1 MKKYLKLTLTA
12 LVCAVA
18 IAGCSKEQNN
28 PATEP
33 DEERPEG
40 EKPETD
46 NPQNPDVDFTVIA
59 NASEPEDQ
67 TPESKTSI
75 DGTFVS
81 SWVENDCIN
90 LYHAGNGGSIVSD
103 GKFQLNGENKFKG
116 VLSSALSAGQ
126 TYDWYAFYPYAE
138 GTTNPSGISVTIPV
152 STSVSGANPLHLC
165 GANAPLY
172 GKATY
177 TAPQTPE
184 IQMHQI
190 ISVIEVVVN
199 NNQLKTLDVS
209 KIQFTA
215 PEAIAGTFTADITG
229 DAAVLS
235 GSGTSNTAEIT
246 LETPLTIKAS
256 ENAKFYIGIK
266 PFTAASGSELTIAVG
281 DVVKPVTLTSSKVFA
296 AGKIKTVEFN
306 VNGPGFT
313 VNASG
318 KQVVFSRGNLWYGN
332 QATNWKFKIEDTQNG
347 GFPDETTEA
356 GVALKGTH
364 ISHFLWSTKASEGYA
379 AKRTT
384 TSFKS
389 TDRLFAAD
397 GGVFPGWT
405 VLSKA
410 EWDYLLNTRVV
421 NGGTGDGYTY
431 FNCCKN
437 KKYYIDGANVRGLL
451 IFPDNYTGD
460 RLNKGSNK
468 DSNITWEEINAA
480 GVAYI
485 PALGLSNRGTDTGWI
500 SGSKFK
506 GYYLC
511 SDVTGTDSNKAPYAA
526 IMFRDSLVD
535 GVTEYLY
542 FYYPASTSYA
552 LSIRLVKEIK

>member
-1 MKKYLKLTLTA
+1 MKKYLKLTMTA

-59 NASEPEDQ
+59 IASEPEDQ

-75 DGTFVS
+75 DDTFVS

-90 LYHAGNGGSIVSD
+90 LYHAANGGSIVSD

-138 GTTNPSGISVTIPV
+138 GNTNPSGISVTIPV

-172 GKATY
+172 GKAAY

-199 NNQLKTLDVS
+199 NNQLKTLDVN

-281 DVVKPVTLTSSKVFA
+281 DVVKTVTLPSSKVFA

-306 VNGPGFT
+306 VNAPGFT

-318 KQVVFSRGNLWYGN
+318 KQVVFSRGNLWYGHSASN
-332 QATNWKFKIEDTQNG
+332 NKFLMEEKQNG
-347 GFPDETTEA
+347 SCLAESTHPGGSFN
-356 GVALKGTH
+356 GKH
-364 ISHFLWSTKASEGYA
+364 ISHFLWATT
-379 AKRTT
+379 AKEAYNATRLTT
-384 TSFKS
+384 TFNS
-389 TDRLFAAD
+389 TDKLFAVD
-397 GGVFPGWT
+397 GGAIAGWT
-405 VLSKA
+405 VLTRD
-410 EWDYLLNTRVV
+410 EWIYLLDKRTV
-421 NGGTGDGYTY
+421 NKGTGNGKSYY
-431 FNCCKN
+431 NCKN
-437 KKYYIDGANVRGLL
+437 EPTYYIDGAQVRGLL
-451 IFPDNYTGD
+451 IYPDNYTGNYD
-460 RLNKGSNK
+460 ESTWAAVAEAGIAYLPSNA
-468 DSNITWEEINAA
+468 S
-480 GVAYI
+480 
-485 PALGLSNRGTDTGWI
+485 SNRANNGWI
-500 SGSKFK
+500 GDCRYN

-511 SDVTGTDSNKAPYAA
+511 SDITSTDSSKAQYASIIFKMDKNPY
-526 IMFRDSLVD
+526 
-535 GVTEYLY
+535 EWYLS
-542 FYYPASTSYA
+542 STA
-552 LSIRLVKEIK
+552 TACGIRLVKEIK